1 MIYKKF
7 FFLINLIF
15 SILVFSQKITDAN
28 YCTIKNVSLNDR
40 LSKYL
45 CIKFLP
51 NNKYEEV
58 FMTDIG
64 IIISGDYKLQK
75 DFLILKEKEKDSTV
89 FKILKIDNSKL
100 ILKTNKKRIVLY
112 RQN

>member
-15 SILVFSQKITDAN
+15 SIPVFSQQITDAN

-51 NNKYEEV
+51 NNKYEEIFSMDV
-58 FMTDIG
+58 R

-75 DFLILKEKEKDSTV
+75 DFLILKENEKDSTV
-89 FKILKIDNSKL
+89 FKIVKIDNSKL

>member
-15 SILVFSQKITDAN
+15 SIPVFSQQITDAN

-51 NNKYEEV
+51 NNKYEEIFSMDV
-58 FMTDIG
+58 R

-75 DFLILKEKEKDSTV
+75 DFLILKENEKDSTV

>member
-15 SILVFSQKITDAN
+15 SIPVFSQQITDAN

-40 LSKYL
+40 FSKYL

-51 NNKYEEV
+51 DNKYEEV
-58 FMTDIG
+58 FSMDTR
-64 IIISGDYKLQK
+64 IIISGDYNFKK
-75 DFLILKEKEKDSTV
+75 DILVLKENEKDSTV

>member
-40 LSKYL
+40 FSKYL

-75 DFLILKEKEKDSTV
+75 DFLILKENEKFTKKNNE
-89 FKILKIDNSKL
+89 FEIDL
-100 ILKTNKKRIVLY
+100 AEIC
-112 RQN
+112 

>member
-51 NNKYEEV
+51 DNKYEEV
-58 FMTDIG
+58 FSMDTR
-64 IIISGDYKLQK
+64 IIISGDYNFKK
-75 DFLILKEKEKDSTV
+75 DFLVLKENEKDSTV
-89 FKILKIDNSKL
+89 FKIVKIDNSKL

>member
-15 SILVFSQKITDAN
+15 SILVFSQKITDVN

-40 LSKYL
+40 FSKYL

-51 NNKYEEV
+51 DNKYEEV
-58 FMTDIG
+58 FSMDVR

-75 DFLILKEKEKDSTV
+75 DFLILKENEKDSTV